1 MELRRKVK
9 IFWILTFGTLL
20 MAVGVYF
27 FKFPNNFTFG
37 GITGLSVVVAKT
49 GVMSAS
55 NFTFIAN
62 MVLLLLGFIFL
73 GKELGIMTTYCSV
86 LLSFALD
93 ALERY
98 IPMNAPL
105 TDQPMMELLFAVAVP
120 ALASALLFN
129 VGATSGGTDIVA
141 MILKKYT
148 SVDIGQAL
156 MISDVVVTLAAFFVF
171 DVKTG
176 LYSLLGL
183 SIRSFM
189 VDSFIESLNLHK
201 YFTVVCDNPQPICDY
216 ITHEINRSAT
226 VCEAKGAFSGDNKYI
241 IFTVM
246 NRMEAVKLRNYI
258 KIQEPHAFIL
268 ISNTSQIIGK
278 GFHSV

>member
-1 MELRRKVK
+1 M
-9 IFWILTFGTLL
+9 
-20 MAVGVYF
+20 
-27 FKFPNNFTFG
+27 
-37 GITGLSVVVAKT
+37 
-49 GVMSAS
+49 
-55 NFTFIAN
+55 
-62 MVLLLLGFIFL
+62 
-73 GKELGIMTTYCSV
+73 
-86 LLSFALD
+86 D
-93 ALERY
+93 
-98 IPMNAPL
+98 APL

-201 YFTVVCDNPQPICDY
+201 YFTVVCDDPQPICDY
-216 ITHEINRSAT
+216 ITHELNRSAT
-226 VCEAKGAFSGDNKYI
+226 VCEAKGAFSGSNKYI

>member
-1 MELRRKVK
+1 M
-9 IFWILTFGTLL
+9 
-20 MAVGVYF
+20 
-27 FKFPNNFTFG
+27 
-37 GITGLSVVVAKT
+37 
-49 GVMSAS
+49 
-55 NFTFIAN
+55 
-62 MVLLLLGFIFL
+62 
-73 GKELGIMTTYCSV
+73 
-86 LLSFALD
+86 
-93 ALERY
+93 
-98 IPMNAPL
+98 
-105 TDQPMMELLFAVAVP
+105 
-120 ALASALLFN
+120 
-129 VGATSGGTDIVA
+129 
-141 MILKKYT
+141 
-148 SVDIGQAL
+148 
-156 MISDVVVTLAAFFVF
+156 AAFFVF

-201 YFTVVCDNPQPICDY
+201 YFTVVCDDPQPICDY
-216 ITHEINRSAT
+216 ITHELNRSAT
-226 VCEAKGAFSGDNKYI
+226 VCEAKGAFSGSNKYIIFTVMNRMEAVKLRNYIKICDYITHELNRSATVCEAKGAFSGSNKYI